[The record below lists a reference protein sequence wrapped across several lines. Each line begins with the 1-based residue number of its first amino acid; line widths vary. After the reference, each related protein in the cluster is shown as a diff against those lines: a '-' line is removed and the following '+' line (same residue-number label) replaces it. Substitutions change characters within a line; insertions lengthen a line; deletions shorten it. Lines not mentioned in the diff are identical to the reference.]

1 MIVGTNFEDKE
12 RSPGSCEHA
21 DREGEFRK
29 HTQRII

>member
-21 DREGEFRK
+21 DREGV
-29 HTQRII
+29 